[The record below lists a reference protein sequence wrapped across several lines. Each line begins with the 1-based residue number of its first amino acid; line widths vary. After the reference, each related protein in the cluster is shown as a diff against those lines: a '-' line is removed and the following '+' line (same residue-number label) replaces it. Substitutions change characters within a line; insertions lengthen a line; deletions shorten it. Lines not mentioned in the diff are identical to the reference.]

1 MIERLLTHEELVELG
16 RRLHTELTAGDR
28 RTWTNLEMHAYHRFM
43 AVAELKGDE
52 MDVRMTDHGLM
63 AKLTAGE
70 MKKLRDV
77 IGIMA
82 ALAALGGPRRKDL
95 EAVVESLRDIKDWLD
110 GTTVT
115 RRRKA
120 SPSPMDGDN

>member
-1 MIERLLTHEELVELG
+1 MIERLLTHDELVALG
-16 RRLHTELTAGDR
+16 ERLHGELATGDN

-43 AVAELKGDE
+43 VVTELKGDK

-63 AKLTAGE
+63 PKLTAGE

-82 ALAALGGPRRKDL
+82 ALAAICGPRRKDL
-95 EAVVESLRDIKDWLD
+95 EAVVESLREIKDWLD
-110 GTTVT
+110 GTAVA